1 MNYQQV
7 TVTQV
12 NGKSYTFVCP
22 ALQDSKCIQTITFSD
37 PVEQAPTGLHLSK
50 MAMKTVSYLLSMMA
64 LHLNYSL
71 DKSN

>member
-7 TVTQV
+7 TVTQA

-22 ALQDSKCIQTITFSD
+22 AFQDSKCIQTITFSE
-37 PVEQAPTGLHLSK
+37 PIEQAPVGAHLSK
-50 MAMKTVSYLLSMMA
+50 VAMKTVSYLLSMMS